1 MNASDRL
8 KSAIGKLTQ
17 MIAKLETPTV
27 PSVFKTP
34 TVIAVPNVPSVFK
47 IPTVVAV
54 PNVPSVFKIP
64 TVIAVPKVFT
74 NPRDPDK
81 FDNP

>member
-8 KSAIGKLTQ
+8 KSAIDKLTQ

-54 PNVPSVFKIP
+54 PNNP

-74 NPRDPDK
+74 NPRDPNK
-81 FDNP
+81 FDTL